1 MSRLSDSKD
10 PLLWQQLAGLISA
23 PSENSL
29 NELVRFF
36 AMEFNADSCAL
47 YLLDERTDELVLRCA
62 HGDAQGQIDRFRLG
76 QGITG
81 AAAFHRKIIQ
91 VSHMQQ
97 DPRYVL
103 RSNPDARSQFE
114 SIIVIPIKEGDD
126 LRGVINLKSR
136 TLRRFSEEE
145 IRILEDIC
153 PLVLALL
160 NAVSIEETMRRR
172 SDEVRALN
180 ELGQA
185 MNTGLELDESL
196 ELIASLAAD
205 VLRARGAAI
214 RLIVEDGSLALAT
227 VLTELEGALDPEYEK
242 RIAEYVADTGEPIMI
257 DDVRS
262 TRDPSVLGASMACI
276 PLVLQDRI
284 VGTLTLFDKFGPLG

>member
-1 MSRLSDSKD
+1 
-10 PLLWQQLAGLISA
+10 
-23 PSENSL
+23 
-29 NELVRFF
+29 
-36 AMEFNADSCAL
+36 
-47 YLLDERTDELVLRCA
+47 
-62 HGDAQGQIDRFRLG
+62 
-76 QGITG
+76 
-81 AAAFHRKIIQ
+81 
-91 VSHMQQ
+91 MQQ

-136 TLRRFSEEE
+136 TLRRFSEAEV
-145 IRILEDIC
+145 RILEDIS

-160 NAVSIEETMRRR
+160 NAVDVDETMRRR

-227 VLTELEGALDPEYEK
+227 VLTESEGGTRS
-242 RIAEYVADTGEPIMI
+242 RIREENCR
-257 DDVRS
+257 VRS
-262 TRDPSVLGASMACI
+262 C
-276 PLVLQDRI
+276 DR
-284 VGTLTLFDKFGPLG
+284 

>member
-23 PSENSL
+23 PNENSL

-36 AMEFNADSCAL
+36 AMEFNADSCSL

-103 RSNPDARSQFE
+103 RSNPDSRSQFE

-136 TLRRFSEEE
+136 TLRRFSEAEV
-145 IRILEDIC
+145 RILEDIC

-160 NAVSIEETMRRR
+160 NAVEVDETMRRR

-214 RLIVEDGSLALAT
+214 RLIVEDG
-227 VLTELEGALDPEYEK
+227 
-242 RIAEYVADTGEPIMI
+242 
-257 DDVRS
+257 
-262 TRDPSVLGASMACI
+262 
-276 PLVLQDRI
+276 PLH
-284 VGTLTLFDKFGPLG
+284 